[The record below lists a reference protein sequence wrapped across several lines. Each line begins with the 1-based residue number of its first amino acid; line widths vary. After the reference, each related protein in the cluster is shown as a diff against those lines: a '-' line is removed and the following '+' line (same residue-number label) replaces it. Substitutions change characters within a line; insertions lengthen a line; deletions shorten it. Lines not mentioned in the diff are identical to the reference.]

1 VFDPD
6 MLPLSIMQELFGQE
20 YFVRVYPRREL
31 AAEL

>member
-1 VFDPD
+1 
-6 MLPLSIMQELFGQE
+6 MLPLSIMRELCGRE